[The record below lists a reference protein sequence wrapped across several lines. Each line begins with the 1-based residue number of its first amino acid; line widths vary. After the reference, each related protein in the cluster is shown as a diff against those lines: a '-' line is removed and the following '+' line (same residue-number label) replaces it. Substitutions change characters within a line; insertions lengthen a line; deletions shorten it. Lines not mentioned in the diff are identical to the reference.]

1 MEPWTP
7 HFLLHLNQMIAE
19 LCLHRSHN
27 NCDRRDGS
35 FAKDC
40 ITQSYESDNEYTY
53 LDQIRICNK
62 QWHHPP
68 FFRLDGDAPSKYGG
82 VGRLLCVPDF
92 P

>member
-1 MEPWTP
+1 MLQKVAPYFTRARA
-7 HFLLHLNQMIAE
+7 LLFALSVNNKSYYSAK
-19 LCLHRSHN
+19 HN
-27 NCDRRDGS
+27 Y
-35 FAKDC
+35 K
-40 ITQSYESDNEYTY
+40 